1 MNRRAAIAAHCKA
14 CGDKVKDCPVTTCHL
29 HPFKLPQV
37 KQDPKER
44 EKAIH
49 RYCLWCMGDTTH
61 SPDHVIDCQ
70 DVECTL
76 HPYRFR
82 DQRLRSV
89 LRTTEGC
96 SVLQPTLRKETNLP
110 AGDFEVSLRS
120 DGEVRPSSK
129 HAPLVKSK
137 AKKGHIDATFEKD
150 IPEYGFSNVSSYMS
164 KNGLKFDQGQVDL
177 NLLGFICLFEVM
189 IGFIINFPI
198 FK

>member
-49 RYCLWCMGDTTH
+49 QYCLWCMGDTTH

-82 DQRLRSV
+82 DR
-89 LRTTEGC
+89 
-96 SVLQPTLRKETNLP
+96 RKESNL
-110 AGDFEVSLRS
+110 EV
-120 DGEVRPSSK
+120 EVSSK

-137 AKKGHIDATFEKD
+137 AKKAHIEANFEKG

-177 NLLGFICLFEVM
+177 KLSGFRGRSC
-189 IGFIINFPI
+189 
-198 FK
+198 